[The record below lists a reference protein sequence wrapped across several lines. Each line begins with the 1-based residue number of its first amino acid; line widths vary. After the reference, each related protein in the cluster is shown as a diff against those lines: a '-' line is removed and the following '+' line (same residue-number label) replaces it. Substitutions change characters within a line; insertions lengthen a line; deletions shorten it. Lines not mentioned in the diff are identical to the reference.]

1 MNDISGPRPVP
12 GWYWLVALGALL
24 FEAFGC
30 FNYLVYVS
38 MGPEQLA
45 TLPLDQQAVVNA
57 TPWWITAAYAIAVW
71 VGLLGALL
79 LLVRRRH
86 AEVLLLVSLIALV
99 VQFGSV
105 LLVSTLR
112 DLTPADAYGP
122 PIIVTLIAYGLWH
135 FARLARKR
143 GWLR

>member
-1 MNDISGPRPVP
+1 MDDVRESRSVPV
-12 GWYWLVALGALL
+12 WYWVVAVAALL

-38 MGPEQLA
+38 MSPEQLA

-57 TPWWITAAYAIAVW
+57 TPVWITAAYAIAVW
-71 VGLLGALL
+71 IGLLGALL
-79 LLVRRRH
+79 LFLRRKH
-86 AEVLLLVSLIALV
+86 AEILLLISLIAVV

-105 LLVSTLR
+105 LLVGALR